1 MAREIFAQYPIEIR
15 FPDEGSSLFE
25 EAARALDQEYRNS
38 VKLTKLSA
46 LRVTQVLGPLYAI
59 ETGAAIEFDSTWE
72 GALAFRPDDEPD
84 AYINDTEEL
93 YSRMIWSGE
102 IVEVDETAGTIYV
115 TVTNLQRP
123 PQTGAFY
130 VRPFGFLEN
139 LHRVYCHPSFE
150 QFRERLQGRLR
161 ASLGEISGN
170 GAGSGEFGKLLGG
183 RWSILWGPPGT
194 GKTFTVGRIAAS
206 LLSNPEERLLIVS
219 TTNRA
224 TDEAA
229 ISVGRAA
236 RNSKWQEMPEA
247 LRGDLARIG
256 KGPGLRRFEE
266 FGLEE
271 MLEGTETE
279 ILHEIG
285 SLEGKGSNLPAFER
299 ALLRERILTLHHQ
312 LKDNAGDHFL
322 APGVKVV
329 IGTAHKALTLLNH
342 KYVRGMLAEGKAPF
356 TTVIVDESGLVSRVA
371 TAALSL
377 LAARRVLL
385 AGDSKQLAP
394 ISRMSRLLPSSQSR
408 WLETSALDHLGSAA
422 MPCVHLLAEQYR
434 MHPQISH
441 AVSNYQ
447 YDGRLKDAPEVVERR
462 YRVPEILNDQPR
474 SIWYVLDDDA
484 ENFALIRAERGP
496 GNRSWI
502 RRGTPAALRKLFS
515 DPTLREASGICL
527 SPFRAQVREIAGFL
541 AEENLTSWS
550 AATVHSQQGAET
562 DIVILDT
569 VNAGSCAWPY
579 DEWKRLINVGISR
592 AREAVILLASR
603 AEMHE
608 PYLSPLLDN
617 FAPRVPV
624 RSESRW
630 VLRDAPSEKVR
641 RRTIATSGD
650 GHLLGSQIAMRKNLR
665 PVFSAEQQRLIGLKL
680 DGKPRLVRGV
690 AGSGKTVVLAHWL
703 VRSVRD
709 LEAGSTEKIWAVYA
723 NRALEGL
730 ILKTIEEAAGDRRF
744 PWNRVSLLHV
754 KDILEPRLRSIGL
767 ELDSYEFD
775 WDQAARDYLARNP
788 AIEPCCDALFIDEAQ
803 DMGPHTLK
811 LLAALVRQKD
821 PRDPNSRSI
830 NIFYDNAQNIYGR
843 KPPAWSDFG
852 LDLRG
857 RSTIMRESFRSTRQ
871 ITEFAIN
878 VLYRLQPPEA
888 DDEHKELL
896 RLELIE
902 KEDSWWRV
910 NYNQIE
916 GPRPALHKFQTIDQ
930 EIDAIGDQLV
940 RWIRDEAVNP
950 DDICI
955 IYNGGNL
962 ARRIEERI
970 GPKLE
975 AIERR
980 IAVQS
985 SRSYAYDS
993 RTVFATTPHSFKGY
1007 DSEIVIIAGVDQF
1020 VARDGVLASTL
1031 YVAMT
1036 RARSMLHLYARDSG
1050 TSTVSNLLRNIDD
1063 CLNRSRI

>member
-1 MAREIFAQYPIEIR
+1 MPSDIFAQYPIEIR
-15 FPDEGSSLFE
+15 FPDDGLSLFD
-25 EAARALDQEYRNS
+25 EAARALDEEYRNS
-38 VKLTKLSA
+38 IKLTRLPA
-46 LRVTQVLGPLYAI
+46 ARVTQVLGPLYAI

-72 GALAFRPDDEPD
+72 GALAFRPDVEPD
-84 AYINDTEEL
+84 VYINDAEDL
-93 YSRMIWSGE
+93 YGSMIWSGE
-102 IVEVDETAGTIYV
+102 IVEVDETAGVVFV
-115 TVTNLQRP
+115 TVTNLQRL
-123 PQTGAFY
+123 PQTGSFY

-150 QFRERLQGRLR
+150 GLRERIEGRLR
-161 ASLGEISGN
+161 ASLGAITGN
-170 GAGSGEFGKLLGG
+170 GAGPGEFGKLLGG
-183 RWSILWGPPGT
+183 KWSILWGPPGT

-206 LLSNPEERLLIVS
+206 LLGDPEERLLIVS

-236 RNSKWQEMPEA
+236 RNSAWQGLPEA
-247 LRGDLARIG
+247 IRGDLARIG

-266 FGLEE
+266 YGLEE
-271 MLEGTETE
+271 MIEGAEFE
-279 ILHEIG
+279 ILHEIA
-285 SLEGKGSNLPAFER
+285 SLEGKGSNLPAGDR
-299 ALLRERILTLHHQ
+299 ALLRERILTLQHQ
-312 LKDNAGDHFL
+312 LTDNAADNFL

-329 IGTAHKALTLLNH
+329 VGTAHKALTLLNH
-342 KYVRGMLAEGKAPF
+342 RHVREMLAGGKAPF
-356 TTVIVDESGLVSRVA
+356 TTVIIDESGLVSRAA

-394 ISRMSRLLPSSQSR
+394 ISHMSRLLPSSQSR
-408 WLETSALDHLGSAA
+408 WLETSALDHLGGTTT
-422 MPCVHLLAEQYR
+422 PCVHLLAEQYR
-434 MHPQISH
+434 MHPQISR

-447 YDGRLKDAPEVVERR
+447 YDGRLRDAAEVIDRR
-462 YRVPEILNDQPR
+462 YRIPVILTGQPR

-484 ENFALIRAERGP
+484 ENFAAIRSERGP

-502 RRGTPAALRKLFS
+502 RRGTQAALRKLFS
-515 DPTLREASGICL
+515 DPTLREAAGIYL

-541 AEENLTSWS
+541 AEESLTSWT

-608 PYLSPLLDN
+608 PYLCPLLES

-624 RSESRW
+624 RSENRW
-630 VLRDAPSEKVR
+630 AFRDAPSEKVR
-641 RRTIATSGD
+641 RQSIAAAGD
-650 GHLLGSQIAMRKNLR
+650 AHLLGSQIGMRKNLR

-703 VRSVRD
+703 VRSVRE
-709 LEAGSTEKIWAVYA
+709 LESDSTEKIWAVYA

-730 ILKTIEEAAGDRRF
+730 ILRTIEEAAGDRRF
-744 PWNRVSLLHV
+744 PWNRVSLLHI
-754 KDILEPRLRSIGL
+754 KDILQPRMRSIGL
-767 ELDSYEFD
+767 DLDSYEFD
-775 WDQAARDYLARNP
+775 WDRASRDYLARHP
-788 AIEPCCDALFIDEAQ
+788 AMEPCCDALFIDEAQ

-811 LLAALVRQKD
+811 LLGTLVRQKD
-821 PRDPNSRSI
+821 SRNPNSRSI

-843 KPPAWSDFG
+843 KPPAWSDLG

-857 RSTIMRESFRSTRQ
+857 RSTIMRESFRSTRR

-878 VLYRLQPPEA
+878 LLYRLQPPEA
-888 DDEHKELL
+888 DDEHRELL
-896 RLELIE
+896 RLGLIE

-916 GPRPALHKFQTIDQ
+916 GPRPSLHRFPTIDQ
-930 EIDAIGDQLV
+930 EIDAIGDQIV
-940 RWIRDEAVNP
+940 NWIRDEAVNP
-950 DDICI
+950 DDICV
-955 IYNGGNL
+955 IYNGANL

-975 AIERR
+975 AIGRR

-985 SRSYAYDS
+985 SRGYAYDS

-1007 DSEIVIIAGVDQF
+1007 DSEIVVIAGVDQF
-1020 VARDGVLASTL
+1020 VAADGVLASTL

-1050 TSTVSNLLRNIDD
+1050 TQMVRGLLGEIET
-1063 CLNRSRI
+1063 CLNHR